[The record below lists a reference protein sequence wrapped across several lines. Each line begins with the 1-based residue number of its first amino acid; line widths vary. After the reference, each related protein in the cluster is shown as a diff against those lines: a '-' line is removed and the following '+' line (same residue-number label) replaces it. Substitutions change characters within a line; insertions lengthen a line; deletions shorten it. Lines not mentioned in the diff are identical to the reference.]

1 MKNPKQKLETRNS
14 KFETNPNVEFRKRK
28 SGCEVRISD
37 SEFVSRLGLRHSGF
51 VACLIVALLTAAPFF
66 SEAATTFFT
75 DDFAHGSTL
84 NQPPV
89 NPTATS
95 TSYQLMSS
103 KSWSPAP
110 SLAAAD
116 LKFGIA
122 ATTSGSIEAQALFA
136 NSPVALVVE
145 GDYIEITITF
155 TNTAGILTTNQLFGV
170 GLYNSGHA
178 FPVSGGLN
186 GTAVNSQTANTTGG
200 AQNWA
205 GYVAQISF
213 TNGTSRIMTR
223 VAQATGPDNRNQD
236 LVTSG
241 SGSFSYGTPAATTV
255 GSTSTNSLALTAGQV
270 YTEDLIISL
279 SSSNTLYITN
289 RLFSGATATGTPL
302 SLFGAEAT
310 GTLLASGFDAFAI
323 GWRET
328 AGGQATALDISSI
341 SVTGQ
346 STPVTTPPSIDVQ
359 PSPVSVPV
367 GGSAAF
373 KVVAS
378 GFGMTYQWHRFGTN
392 LVNGGNISGATSSM
406 LVISPVSADVASG
419 LNGYYVTVSGTG
431 GFTTNSV
438 TNSLSLRSAAD
449 LVWAGSDSVWD
460 LANTA
465 DWLNG
470 ANSSVFNLGDNVT
483 FDDTGIGNLT
493 VNLSNNFLSAASVT
507 VNSSSDYVMSGNG
520 SIAGLGKLDYIGSGH
535 LRINNANTYSGG
547 TLISNVTAYLVLNNY
562 NGLGSGPVRLAGG
575 QMEIIPS
582 GSASVGINGDVIVD
596 DDFSITYDANSAFGA
611 VLLGNLSGTS
621 GKVLTINYNN
631 VNTTQ
636 SRFRI
641 YGANTVYD
649 GDLNLT
655 DNRIVWSCYQGSG
668 SQTYNGVIS
677 GLGMLIQRGAGT
689 TILNGP
695 STYSG
700 GTTPT
705 AGVLAFGRD
714 TVGSVDSGP
723 IGTGPLLLAPEA
735 PNLTGAGNVQAF
747 GGARTIANPIQYLS
761 GTNNYTLQVSGSNA
775 MTFSGP
781 VSLNGND
788 GLGTATN
795 RFFQIANT
803 ALTTLSGAISDGGLG
818 YGFVKTGN
826 GTLALMGLETYTGPT
841 LITNGTLQVDG
852 QLDVG
857 AVTVATNATLGGRG
871 TINGPVTVLA
881 GGTLAPGDSIAVT
894 IGLLTINNNLTIGG
908 NLNIELN
915 KSGSTPTSDRTVVSG
930 NLNNTGTGTIS
941 VTNRGP
947 ALVQG
952 DTFTLFNKPVVNGG
966 SMLVTGANVIWT
978 NKLAV
983 DGTIAVASVVATN
996 PTNITFTVS
1005 GNTLTISWPADHL
1018 GWRLQ
1023 AQTNAP
1029 GVGIGTNWGIISG
1042 TAGVTQYQAPV
1053 NPANGSVFYRL
1064 ISP

>member
-1 MKNPKQKLETRNS
+1 MKNPLVL
-14 KFETNPNVEFRKRK
+14 FVIA
-28 SGCEVRISD
+28 IS
-37 SEFVSRLGLRHSGF
+37 VAALRSQ
-51 VACLIVALLTAAPFF
+51 
-66 SEAATTFFT
+66 AATTYFT

-89 NPTATS
+89 APTATS
-95 TSYQLMSS
+95 ASYEVMSS
-103 KSWSPAP
+103 KNWNPAP
-110 SLAAAD
+110 SLTSGD

-122 ATTSGSIEAQALFA
+122 ATTSGSIEIQAIFT
-136 NSPVALVVE
+136 NSPIALVVE
-145 GDYIEITITF
+145 GDYVEMNITF
-155 TNTAGILTTNQLFGV
+155 TNTAGLLTGAGALGF
-170 GLYNSGHA
+170 GLYSSGGS

-186 GTAVNSQTANTTGG
+186 STANNGQTANATGG
-200 AQNWA
+200 VQNWA
-205 GYVAQISF
+205 GYVGQLGFSGS
-213 TNGTSRIMTR
+213 NSRIMTR
-223 VAQATGPDNRNQD
+223 AAQTGTDNRNQD

-241 SGSFSYGTPAATTV
+241 SGSLSYGVPGAATV
-255 GSTSTNSLALTAGQV
+255 GSQSTAPSLTLTNGV
-270 YTEDLIISL
+270 YTEDLIITL

-289 RLFSGATATGTPL
+289 TFYAGPAATGTPL
-302 SLFGAEAT
+302 SQFGAEAT
-310 GTLLASGFDAFAI
+310 GTLLASQYDGLGV

-328 AGGQATALDISSI
+328 GNQATTMDISSI
-341 SVTGQ
+341 RVTGQ

-359 PSPVSVPV
+359 PLPVSVAP
-367 GGSAAF
+367 GASAAF
-373 KVVAS
+373 TVQAT
-378 GFGMTYQWHRFGTN
+378 GFGVRYQWHRYGTN

-406 LVISPVSADVASG
+406 LIISSASAADVASG
-419 LNGYYVTVSGTG
+419 ANGYYVTVSGTG

-438 TNSLSLRSAAD
+438 TNSLSLRTAAN
-449 LVWAGSDSVWD
+449 LVWAGSDSIWD
-460 LANTA
+460 LATTA

-470 ANSSVFNLGDNVT
+470 QNASVFNYGDNVT
-483 FDDTGIGNLT
+483 FDDTGIGSLS

-507 VNSSSDYVMSGNG
+507 VNSGSDYVMSGNG
-520 SIAGLGKLDYIGSGH
+520 SIAGPGKLDYIGSGH

-547 TLISNVTAYLVLNNY
+547 TLISNATAYLVLNNY
-562 NGLGSGPVRLAGG
+562 NGLGTGPVRLAQAGG

-582 GSASVGINGDVIVD
+582 GSATVGINGDVIVE
-596 DDFSITYDANSAFGA
+596 DDFSIAYDANSAFGV

-641 YGANTVYD
+641 YGANTVYN

-655 DNRIVWSCYQGSG
+655 DNRIVWSCYEGSG

-714 TVGSVDSGP
+714 TVGTVDSGP

-747 GGARTIANPIQYLS
+747 GGARTIANPIQYQS

-788 GLGTATN
+788 GLGSATN

-803 ALTTLSGAISDGGLG
+803 ALTTLSGVISDGGLG

-826 GTLALMGLETYTGPT
+826 GTLALQGIETYTGPT
-841 LITNGTLQVDG
+841 LVTNGNLQVNG
-852 QLDVG
+852 QLGSG
-857 AVTVATNATLGGRG
+857 AVTVATNATLSGIG
-871 TINGPVTVLA
+871 TINGTVTVLP
-881 GGTLAPGDSIAVT
+881 GGNLAPGNSIGT
-894 IGLLTINNNLTIGG
+894 LTVNNNVSLAGG
-908 NLNIELN
+908 LAIEVN
-915 KSGSTPTSDRTVVSG
+915 KSGSPASDNVVVSG
-930 NLNNTGTGTIS
+930 TLINSGIGPVT
-941 VTNRGP
+941 VTNLGP

-952 DTFTLFNKPVVNGG
+952 DTFTLFNKPVVNGV
-966 SMLVTGANVIWT
+966 SILVTGANVIWT

-983 DGTIAVASVVATN
+983 DGTIAVAAVIATN
-996 PTNITFTVS
+996 PTNITFSVS
-1005 GNTLTISWPADHL
+1005 GNTLTLSWPVDHT

-1023 AQTNAP
+1023 VQTNALS
-1029 GVGIGTNWGIISG
+1029 VGIATNWTTVPSSENSNQY
-1042 TAGVTQYQAPV
+1042 VTPI
-1053 NPANGSVFYRL
+1053 NRANGSVFYRL